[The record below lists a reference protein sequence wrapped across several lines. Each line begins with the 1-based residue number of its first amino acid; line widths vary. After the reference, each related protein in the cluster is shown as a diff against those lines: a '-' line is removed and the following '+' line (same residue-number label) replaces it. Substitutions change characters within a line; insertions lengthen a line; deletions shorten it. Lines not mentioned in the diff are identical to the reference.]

1 MRQILSY
8 EFRTHNIQPIFGR
21 HKNRIRS
28 AQYAALKA
36 VNKEQIQL
44 NWDIGKSIV
53 EKQELLGWGKSV
65 VEQLSKD
72 LQAEFSGQSGW
83 SERNLWRMRQF
94 YYEYRNNEFLPPLVA
109 EIGWTHNCIILE
121 KCKNELE
128 REFYIRMTRKYGW
141 TKDVLIHQIRRS
153 AAFARTDY

>member
-1 MRQILSY
+1 MNLEPTTYSQFLGDI
-8 EFRTHNIQPIFGR
+8 
-21 HKNRIRS
+21 KNRIRS

-94 YYEYRNNEFLPPLVA
+94 YLTYRSNEILTQFVSEL
-109 EIGWTHNCIILE
+109 GWSHNIAIMN
-121 KCKNELE
+121 KCKDDL
-128 REFYIRMTRKYGW
+128 
-141 TKDVLIHQIRRS
+141 
-153 AAFARTDY
+153 